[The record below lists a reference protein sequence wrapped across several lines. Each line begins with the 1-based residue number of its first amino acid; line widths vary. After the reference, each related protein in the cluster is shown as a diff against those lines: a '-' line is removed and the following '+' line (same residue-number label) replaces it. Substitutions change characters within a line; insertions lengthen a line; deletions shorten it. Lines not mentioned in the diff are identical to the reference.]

1 MRRSTALALT
11 AIELEPRR
19 FERDA
24 GVALPVVAR
33 RSGRRRDLARLVQDR
48 PPYRDLGAQ
57 SVDVAASP
65 ALRALDGHRTQRIG
79 YSQMVVVHRAHGFRF
94 VIYTLDHEPA
104 HVHITGAGQAKI
116 NLLGPDGDPEL
127 AWSVGIKRSDMRRLF
142 AEIDQRRE
150 ALLKEWERIH
160 GQLDR

>member
-1 MRRSTALALT
+1 
-11 AIELEPRR
+11 
-19 FERDA
+19 
-24 GVALPVVAR
+24 
-33 RSGRRRDLARLVQDR
+33 
-48 PPYRDLGAQ
+48 
-57 SVDVAASP
+57 
-65 ALRALDGHRTQRIG
+65 
-79 YSQMVVVHRAHGFRF
+79 MVVVHRAHGFRF

-104 HVHITGAGQAKI
+104 LVHITGAGQAKI

-127 AWSVGIKRSDMRRLF
+127 VWSVGIKRSDMRRLF